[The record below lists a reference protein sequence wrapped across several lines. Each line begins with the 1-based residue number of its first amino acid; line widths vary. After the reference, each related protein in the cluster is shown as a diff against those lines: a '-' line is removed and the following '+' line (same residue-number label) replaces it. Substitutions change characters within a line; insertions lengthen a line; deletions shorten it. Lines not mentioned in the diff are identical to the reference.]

1 MRTDY
6 IDLYQRTPDRKVAA
20 LRGTPGRHPVHQ
32 SNPLQRRRHNDHFF
46 DVVQVPEPLAKDRS
60 VTLSKHAL
68 A

>member
-6 IDLYQRTPDRKVAA
+6 INLYQRTPDRKVAA
-20 LRGTPGRHPVHQ
+20 LRGTPAGTRFPKA
-32 SNPLQRRRHNDHFF
+32 NPLQRRRHNDHFF
-46 DVVQVPEPLAKDRS
+46 NVIEVPEPLAQDRS